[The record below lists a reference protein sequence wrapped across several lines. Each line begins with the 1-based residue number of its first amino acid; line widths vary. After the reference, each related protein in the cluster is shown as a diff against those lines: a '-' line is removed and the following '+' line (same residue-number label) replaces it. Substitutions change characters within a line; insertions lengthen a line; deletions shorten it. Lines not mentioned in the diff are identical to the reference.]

1 MPAGPLLTLELQ
13 GLLFDAKSCAALFS
27 RAVGV
32 QGLAHFLSFV
42 SDLKLC
48 GKTNVGGK
56 LEVPS
61 LVKPLRK

>member
-13 GLLFDAKSCAALFS
+13 GLLFDAKSVRCLFKS
-27 RAVGV
+27 RRCT
-32 QGLAHFLSFV
+32 GLSPLHELRFGLEAFF
-42 SDLKLC
+42 

-61 LVKPLRK
+61 LAKPLRR